1 LNKHG
6 VALDA
11 SDCGTGKTVTA
22 AYVSKQRNL
31 PILVICPKAVIPSWQ
46 NWMATFEISR
56 HRIINYEKLKA
67 GKRGKE
73 FGHWE
78 GARWVWDLDE
88 KHLVIFDE
96 VHKCK
101 NYKSQNGKILGAT
114 KGKHEVLML
123 SATAAQNPLDMRW
136 TGELLGIHNGTN
148 YWKWLQHMKVGQA
161 PWGGLMY
168 YGGANGL
175 KEIHHNIFPEKGVRT
190 RVEDLGDAFPANQ
203 IMPEVYDIDDKIGKL
218 YEAMEAELAVLRET
232 KARDFDPNEPR
243 TRLLRLRQEVELLR
257 VPVLVDMAENLVE
270 AGNSV
275 VIFTNFMATCRTL
288 MERLG
293 APGIHGEQTD
303 EERQRAIFEF
313 QEDKRHVIVVQIQ
326 AGGVGLSL
334 HDTKGRPRVSL
345 ICPTYSA
352 IDLKQ
357 ALGRIHRAGSK
368 SHALQYIIY
377 AANSVEE
384 QVARRTKK
392 KIQEISLLND
402 GDLGIPLY
410 A

>member
-1 LNKHG
+1 M
-6 VALDA
+6 ALDA

-22 AYVSKQRNL
+22 VHVASKRRL
-31 PILVICPKAVIPSWQ
+31 PVLVICPKAVIPSWK
-46 NWMATFEISR
+46 NWLRVFAAPQFEV
-56 HRIINYEKLKA
+56 INYEKLKSR
-67 GKRGKE
+67 KKNNL
-73 FGHWE
+73 GHWL
-78 GARWVWDLDE
+78 GSKWVWDLKE
-88 KHLVIFDE
+88 KHLLIFDE

-101 NYKSQNGKILGAT
+101 GYKSQNGKILGAAR
-114 KGKHEVLML
+114 GIHEVLML

-136 TGELLGIHNGTN
+136 TGELLGIHNGDN
-148 YWKWLQHMKVGQA
+148 YWKWLQYMKVGQA

-168 YGGANGL
+168 FGGAAGL
-175 KEIHHNIFPEKGVRT
+175 KEIHRSIFPEKGVRT
-190 RVEDLGDAFPANQ
+190 RVEDLGDAFPANK
-203 IMPEVYDIDDKIGKL
+203 IMAEVYDIDDKIGKL
-218 YEAMEAELAVLRET
+218 YEQMEAEIVVLQEA
-232 KARDFDPNEPR
+232 KSRDFDPSEPR

-270 AGNSV
+270 QGNSV

-288 MERLG
+288 MERLEAVG
-293 APGIHGEQTD
+293 VHGEQTD
-303 EERQRAIFEF
+303 EERQRAIYEF
-313 QEDKRHVIVVQIQ
+313 QEDKKNIIIVQIQ

-368 SHALQYIIY
+368 SRALQYIVY

-384 QVARRTKK
+384 QVARKTKK
-392 KIQEISLLND
+392 KIEQISLLND
-402 GDLGIPLY
+402 GDLGIQLY